1 MNQKKLSGL
10 SSIHICDT
18 ICCAHVYV
26 GSPFSY
32 SLAPAHSYT
41 RAPSSPSCTY
51 KKMNGWE
58 DGMYPPG
65 ASFPAGYSFG
75 DSNVFGK
82 RSKFGA
88 GDTFGDKNVF
98 GKVYTVTCTLCV
110 CVCAFVVAVV
120 SVKRYHQ

>member
-1 MNQKKLSGL
+1 
-10 SSIHICDT
+10 
-18 ICCAHVYV
+18 
-26 GSPFSY
+26 
-32 SLAPAHSYT
+32 
-41 RAPSSPSCTY
+41 
-51 KKMNGWE
+51 
-58 DGMYPPG
+58 MYPPG

-75 DSNVFGK
+75 DNNVFGK

-98 GKVYTVTCTLCV
+98 GKVYTVTCSLCV